1 MQNPLP
7 PCPGTPNCER
17 ESRTFPG
24 ASPEALFE
32 QAQDALGDLGPV
44 ELAVR
49 DEGERRVAAVFRVAL
64 IFKDDVAV
72 AVTPP
77 SETSNTGDTSAGG
90 SSAGT
95 GAVLHIRSASR
106 VGTSDLGVNA
116 RRVKRFFE
124 RLDARL

>member
-17 ESRTFPG
+17 ESRTFPS
-24 ASPEALFE
+24 ASPEVLFE

-77 SETSNTGDTSAGG
+77 SETSSTGDSN
-90 SSAGT
+90 AGT

-106 VGTSDLGVNA
+106 VGASDLGVNA